1 MVLNMFLFQEERYE
15 LTLGLVQVF
24 IKVSP
29 LPPLPF
35 PLPFPLSPLT
45 ASSSR
50 IASIKQLLGLLAEA
64 VTEYAAVLC
73 VEPSYLPALKGRGE
87 SNLLLARLALKENFD
102 GRAVDYVSAALKDLT
117 T

>member
-1 MVLNMFLFQEERYE
+1 MSLFQEEKYE
-15 LTLGLVQVF
+15 LICSSVHKGLPPPT
-24 IKVSP
+24 SP
-29 LPPLPF
+29 LLSSPSHC
-35 PLPFPLSPLT
+35 SPLT
-45 ASSSR
+45 ASSHR

-73 VEPSYLPALKGRGE
+73 VESSYLPALKGRGE

>member
-1 MVLNMFLFQEERYE
+1 M
-15 LTLGLVQVF
+15 GLVF

-29 LPPLPF
+29 LPF
-35 PLPFPLSPLT
+35 SLSPLT
-45 ASSSR
+45 ASSPR